1 MATDAVPARASG
13 GSIAQAGWF
22 RFVVRA
28 AIALLAFWTLS
39 FAADRYIAFVRD
51 GAPNRYDDSLW
62 LFSVGAMVVAGA
74 LFGLATW
81 LSFTRVRFLP
91 SRLLLAVVALV
102 PLVHFWW
109 VWIHGHQSG
118 GPFERLYWFDS
129 SPIQFVSGVLA
140 GVAIASGFRAKRSG
154 SDTA

>member
-81 LSFTRVRFLP
+81 LSFTRVGSATASMMLRAVAESVR
-91 SRLLLAVVALV
+91 SRPTRVSAVLGGRSVAA
-102 PLVHFWW
+102 PP
-109 VWIHGHQSG
+109 G
-118 GPFERLYWFDS
+118 RTTA
-129 SPIQFVSGVLA
+129 VSLEE
-140 GVAIASGFRAKRSG
+140 
-154 SDTA
+154 